1 MVSVDFPFSNTRPV
15 WAMKPLAILC
25 FLTNGWRKKWCSW
38 TDRLTGVNWMFI
50 CAVTFGYVKT
60 WNFDLKRNDARMQD
74 REAMRIL
81 LHIFR
86 IFEFLELC
94 HFVLLDFSAF
104 GVWEFFNLRIL
115 SRISLEKETI
125 GSQFYKLI
133 C

>member
-1 MVSVDFPFSNTRPV
+1 
-15 WAMKPLAILC
+15 
-25 FLTNGWRKKWCSW
+25 
-38 TDRLTGVNWMFI
+38 MFI